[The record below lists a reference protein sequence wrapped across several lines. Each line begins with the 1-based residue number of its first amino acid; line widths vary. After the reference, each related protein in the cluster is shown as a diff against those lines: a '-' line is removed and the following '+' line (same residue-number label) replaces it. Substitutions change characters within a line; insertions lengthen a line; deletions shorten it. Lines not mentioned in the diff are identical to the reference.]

1 MEIKTIERYAVIAI
15 DINGINNK
23 EMRQMHEMKER
34 IAQVI
39 NSHKDEKVKNEYL
52 TDNELMMIHAIL
64 HVFTKDFPASS
75 SQISAFDDALKE
87 LNKPVEEKPTIPVG
101 EDTTFG

>member
-1 MEIKTIERYAVIAI
+1 MEIKTVDRYAVVAT
-15 DINGINNK
+15 DIKGINNK

-52 TDNELMMIHAIL
+52 TDDELMMIHAIL
-64 HVFTKDFPASS
+64 HVFTKDFSS
-75 SQISAFDDALKE
+75 SQTSAFDDALKE

-101 EDTTFG
+101 EDQTFG